1 MPGKTI
7 GWGLIGTGT
16 VAQQWMI
23 DAIRAEASS
32 DVVAVFD
39 INRDRAEQV
48 AKDWPGPQVEN
59 SVETLLANDAV
70 DVVYICTT
78 NETHAPLTLQAA
90 AAGKHVLCEKP
101 MAMNLDDARTMIAA
115 CEDAGVVLGIN
126 HHLRHAATHRAMR
139 QAIKDGRIGT
149 PIAGR
154 VFHAVFLPGFLQ
166 TWRTKDAKAGGG
178 AILDITVHNADTI
191 RFLLD
196 QEPREVVAMTQTAGM
211 GEGGIED
218 GVMSVVSFDSGLI
231 VQMHEGFSVEFAG
244 TGLEIHGTQGSLF
257 GKDIMTQQPVGS
269 VTLRNADGEA
279 EIVVEPEN
287 LYARGVRLFAKAI
300 RGEGKPHAS
309 GEDGFRSL
317 ALALAVSEAAQT
329 GKRVKIESP

>member
-1 MPGKTI
+1 MPGETI

-16 VAQQWMI
+16 VARQWKI
-23 DAIRAEASS
+23 DAIGAEATSN
-32 DVVAVFD
+32 VAAVYD
-39 INRDRAEQV
+39 INRETAEQV
-48 AKDWPGPQVEN
+48 AKDWPGLKVED
-59 SVETLLANDAV
+59 SVESLLTNESVDA
-70 DVVYICTT
+70 VYICTT

-115 CEDAGVVLGIN
+115 CEKAGVVLGIN
-126 HHLRHAATHRAMR
+126 HHLRHAATVRAMR
-139 QAIKDGRIGT
+139 RVVAEGRIGT
-149 PIAGR
+149 PVAGR

>member
-1 MPGKTI
+1 MPGETI

-23 DAIRAEASS
+23 DAIRAESGS
-32 DVVAVFD
+32 DVSAVFD
-39 INRDRAEQV
+39 INRERAEQV
-48 AKDWPGPQVEN
+48 AKQWPGPRVEG
-59 SVETLLANDAV
+59 SVESLLANEAV
-70 DVVYICTT
+70 DAVYICTT

-101 MAMNLDDARTMIAA
+101 MAMNLDDARAMIAA
-115 CEDAGVVLGIN
+115 CEKAGVVLGIN

-139 QAIKDGRIGT
+139 RAIAEGRIGT
-149 PIAGR
+149 PVAGR

-191 RFLLD
+191 RYLFGE
-196 QEPREVVAMTQTAGM
+196 EPREVVAMTQTAGM

-231 VQMHEGFSVEFAG
+231 VQMHEGFTVEFAG
-244 TGLEIHGTQGSLF
+244 TGLEVHGTQGSLF
-257 GKDIMTQQPVGS
+257 AKDVMTQQAVGS
-269 VTLRNADGEA
+269 VILRNAKGEA

-287 LYARGVRLFAKAI
+287 LYARGVRYFAGAI
-300 RGEGKPHAS
+300 RGKGKPQAS
-309 GEDGFRSL
+309 GEDGFYSL
-317 ALALAVSEAAQT
+317 ALALAVREAAQT
-329 GKRVKIESP
+329 GKRVKIERP